1 MDLQRA
7 KELLSSLANGIDP
20 FTGEPLPEDSVC
32 NKTEIVRA
40 IHCVLREL
48 TAKQSKPA
56 KPRPENEGKSWMEE
70 EDRRLAEMYDAG
82 STRREMCDC
91 FKRTPSSVASRLVRL
106 GKIRDWDE
114 FYERR

>member
-7 KELLSSLANGIDP
+7 KELLAGLASGIDP

-40 IHCVLREL
+40 IHCVLTEL
-48 TAKQSKPA
+48 TPKQSKPA
-56 KPRPENEGKSWMEE
+56 KPRPENTGKPWTA
-70 EDRRLAEMYDAG
+70 EDDLLLAKMYDAG

-91 FKRTPSSVASRLVRL
+91 FKRTPSSVAARLVRL